1 MSQPVM
7 NVTMAPQRNHHRA
20 RSTSPPASIPVR
32 TGGSAE
38 AKNGVCT
45 KLK

>member
-1 MSQPVM
+1 M
-7 NVTMAPQRNHHRA
+7 NVTMAPQRNHQSALASR
-20 RSTSPPASIPVR
+20 PPVIMPTR
-32 TGGSAE
+32 TGGSAL